1 MIKISKLLISLLFLF
16 IFGVSQKV
24 FANEKIK
31 IGLLIP
37 LSEDNQEIGQQIQQ
51 Q

>member
-16 IFGVSQKV
+16 IIGASQKV